1 MRTTKRRAFL
11 LLIPAFILY
20 TLFVVYPYVTSF
32 LYSLTD
38 WIGVGEKHF
47 IGFQNYVHLFTERRL
62 SSQLWQAF
70 SHNMTLFGVSMLFT
84 VGLGLTFAFLL
95 SSRKLKG
102 RSIFRAIYFI
112 PYILPALSVGFIWRY
127 IFQPRW
133 GALNEIL
140 NNVGLSGLA
149 RPWLGDLHTAF
160 PTVVFV
166 WCLRLTGLYILFFQ
180 AAILSIPDEYRDAAR
195 VDGCTRWQEILYIEI
210 PLLKPTILKLS
221 LLNFIGAFGAFG
233 MIAGLTGLEGA
244 PFGKTDVLGMFFYRT
259 AFGTV
264 NNPFGEGFGMG
275 AAVAW
280 VIAVFLVAVSFL
292 FQMAI
297 QRSQVEY

>member
-1 MRTTKRRAFL
+1 M

-47 IGFQNYVHLFTERRL
+47 IGLQNYVRLFTQGRL
-62 SSQLWQAF
+62 SNQLWQAF
-70 SHNMTLFGVSMLFT
+70 FHNTILFGMSMLFT

-102 RSIFRAIYFI
+102 RSFFRAVYFV
-112 PYILPALSVGFIWRY
+112 PYILPALSAGFIWQY

-140 NNVGLSGLA
+140 NDVGLGGLA
-149 RPWLGDLHTAF
+149 QPWLGGLHTAF
-160 PTVVFV
+160 PAVVFV
-166 WCLRLTGLYILFFQ
+166 WCLRLAGLYILFFL
-180 AAILSIPDEYRDAAR
+180 AAMLSIPDEYRDAAR

-221 LLNFIGAFGAFG
+221 LLNFLGAFGAFD
-233 MIAGLTGLEGA
+233 MIAGLTGNMDGS
-244 PFGKTDVLGMFFYRT
+244 PFGKTDVLSMFFYRT

-275 AAVAW
+275 ATVAW
-280 VIAVFLVAVSFL
+280 VIGVFLVAVSFL
-292 FQMAI
+292 FQRAI
-297 QRSQVEY
+297 QRSRVEY

>member
-1 MRTTKRRAFL
+1 M

-32 LYSLTD
+32 LYSFTD
-38 WIGVGEKHF
+38 WMGVGEKHF
-47 IGFQNYVHLFTERRL
+47 IGLQNYVRLFTQGRL
-62 SSQLWQAF
+62 SNQLWQAF
-70 SHNMTLFGVSMLFT
+70 SHNAILFGVSMLFT

-102 RSIFRAIYFI
+102 RSFFRAVYFV
-112 PYILPALSVGFIWRY
+112 PYLLPALSVGFIWHY

-140 NNVGLSGLA
+140 VDVGLGNLA

-166 WCLRLTGLYILFFQ
+166 WCLRLTGLYVLFFL
-180 AAILSIPDEYRDAAR
+180 AAMLSIPDEYRDAAR
-195 VDGCTRWQEILYIEI
+195 VDGCTRWQEIWYIEI
-210 PLLKPTILKLS
+210 PLLKPTILRLS
-221 LLNFIGAFGAFG
+221 LLNFIGAFGAFS

-275 AAVAW
+275 ATVAW
-280 VIAVFLVAVSFL
+280 VIAVFLVAISFL
-292 FQMAI
+292 FQRAI
-297 QRSQVEY
+297 QRSRVEY